1 MHLQSLQLHGFK
13 SFADK
18 TTFEFHPG
26 VTSIVGPNGCGKSNV
41 VDAIRWV
48 LGETSAKALR
58 GGEMADVIFNGTD
71 KRQPLGLAEVTL
83 TLADCEERLGTDFN
97 EIAITRRVFRDGK
110 SEYRI
115 NNQLCRLRDINELLM
130 DTGMGQ
136 SAYSIMEQGKIDM
149 LLSSKPEDR
158 RAVFEEAAGITKFK
172 SQKKEAL
179 RKLEYTE
186 ANLLRIS
193 DIVAEVKR
201 QMGSLQRQAAKA
213 RRYQALLQDVRI
225 LDTHYSHRRLVQLQS
240 ESAEYLASVESLM
253 KQATDLQH
261 RIGDGEQEISDART
275 VFQQLEERVA
285 NARQHGNELKNRA
298 QSARNRIGFNAE
310 RTRELDSLI
319 AQNAADIDAT
329 RSKFSEQQTQIA
341 TAEESLSEVVTSI
354 HRQQAQLDEH
364 AAKTAGIRQQRE
376 QLTAALAQLRRL
388 ATEAENTIVNTKA
401 QLASSLTRVESD
413 AQRKD
418 QLSNELGKLESERN
432 AKLAEQSD
440 LSSELAEVREFLEE
454 HTEVVK
460 TAERDAQVADNNLA
474 DLEQRLTKTH
484 KEFTEKSS
492 RLDVL
497 QQLVASGEGLEK
509 GTQAVLKGL
518 DQPDFYKAGTRGVLT
533 SFLEVEPEFIPA
545 IEGALGPVLQTVL
558 VADTNLA
565 ESIIDTLVRKKLG
578 QVNLLAE
585 DLCPAGTDSQMMALP
600 DGARAWALDKIS
612 VQKQVKPLVQRL
624 LENVV
629 IVGNLS
635 DALRLRSQYG
645 DLIYATMNGEV
656 VTPDGLIKGGSTGKA
671 GAGSLLQRQSEIRD
685 LDAAAKALAKSRAA
699 LESEV
704 DAGRAR
710 IAELKSHLAEARA
723 RLQEN
728 QVQESKLAGQLSLVE
743 REIGQMGSKLEGV
756 QWEQGELFKRVE
768 TAENQIAELKAAQAS
783 ARVDLE
789 KRTTEIRDQESRL
802 GEIAREESESAE
814 LLAELRT
821 NVAVERRAEEALR
834 QQKEPMRD
842 RLRELEELIARREAE
857 IASYREK
864 MENAGGES
872 DGLQDE
878 IATAE
883 ADLAI
888 VQTKLAEMES
898 ERATQDESLRA
909 TEKGLLAWRRDHSAI
924 TEQRGNAEIKIT
936 QLDLRIESLANAILE
951 RYDVTLHTFEPDT
964 HALLTSIDTQKQTK
978 SRNEKR
984 AATLAAQGDENPE
997 GTPDPNEPESAADDD
1012 RTGAEAGTG
1021 AEAEAEADVETGVE
1035 VESGNETID
1044 LADEPD
1050 WEFVESVVG
1059 DLKRKLDSMGPV
1071 NLDAIGEFE
1080 ELEER
1085 HTFLETQ
1092 HDDLVNSKEELLR
1105 VIQKINT
1112 TTKEMFAETFAMV
1125 QKNFRG
1131 TFRELFGEG
1140 ASSNLLLVDEDDPL
1154 ESGIEIIAKP
1164 PGKKLQSITLLSGG
1178 ERSMTAVAL
1187 LFSIYMVKPSPFCV
1201 LDELDAPLDESNIGR
1216 FLKMLDRFIDQ
1227 SQFVIVTH
1235 NKRTMSRADI
1245 MYGVTMQEYGVSKP
1259 VGMKLTRNEDG
1270 GPSSP
1275 AVRSSLPKSAN
1286 EDAPAL
1292 AG

>member
-1 MHLQSLQLHGFK
+1 MRLKSLHLLGFK

-18 TTFEFHPG
+18 TLFEFHPG
-26 VTSIVGPNGCGKSNV
+26 VTGIVGPNGCGKSNV

-83 TLADCEERLGTDFN
+83 TLADCEEQLGTDFH

-115 NNQLCRLRDINELLM
+115 NNQLCRLKDINELLM

-172 SQKKEAL
+172 SQKREAL
-179 RKLEYTE
+179 RKLDYTE

-193 DIVAEVKR
+193 DIIAEVKR

-213 RRYQALLQDVRI
+213 RRYQALLGDVKT
-225 LDTHYSHRRLVQLQS
+225 LDTHYSHRRHQHLG
-240 ESAEYLASVESLM
+240 AERAEFQASVETLAKSV
-253 KQATDLQH
+253 TDLQY
-261 RIGDGEQEISDART
+261 RISDGEKEISDART
-275 VFQQLEERVA
+275 KFQQLEERVS

-298 QSARNRIGFNAE
+298 QSAKNRIGFNAE
-310 RTRELDSLI
+310 RTRELEVLI
-319 AQNAADIDAT
+319 PQNEADIENT
-329 RSKFSEQQTQIA
+329 RSKFSDQESQIA
-341 TAEESLSEVVTSI
+341 SAEESLGEVLTSI
-354 HRQQAQLDEH
+354 ERQQAQLDEH
-364 AAKTAGIRQQRE
+364 ATKTAGVRQQRE
-376 QLTAALAQLRRL
+376 QLTAALGQLRKR
-388 ATEAENTIVNTKA
+388 AAEAENMIVNTKA
-401 QLASSLTRVESD
+401 QLASSITRVESD
-413 AQRKD
+413 GQRKE
-418 QLSNELGKLESERN
+418 QLSVELGKLESERN
-432 AKLAEQSD
+432 AKIAEQK
-440 LSSELAEVREFLEE
+440 ELDTKLADVREFLEE

-460 TAERDAQVADNNLA
+460 TAERDAQIAENNLA
-474 DLEQRLTKTH
+474 DTQQRLTKAH
-484 KEFTEKSS
+484 KEYTEKSS

-518 DQPDFYKAGTRGVLT
+518 DQPDFYKNGTRGVLT
-533 SFLEVEPEFIPA
+533 SFLEVEADFIPA

-558 VADTNLA
+558 VGDTHLA

-578 QVNLLAE
+578 QVNLLPE
-585 DLCPAGTDSQMMALP
+585 DLCPGGSDSQMMALP
-600 DGARAWALDKIS
+600 DGARAWALDKIT

-629 IVGNLS
+629 IVENLGIALKLKPQYS
-635 DALRLRSQYG
+635 DLTF
-645 DLIYATMNGEV
+645 ATMNGEV
-656 VTPDGLIKGGSTGKA
+656 VTPDGLVKGGSTGKA
-671 GAGSLLQRQSEIRD
+671 GAGSLLQRQAEIRD
-685 LDAAAKALAKSRAA
+685 LEGATKVLAEARAA
-699 LESEV
+699 LEAEV
-704 DAGRAR
+704 EEGRTR

-728 QVQESKLAGQLSLVE
+728 EVQESKLAGQSSLVE

-768 TAENQIAELKAAQAS
+768 TAENQISELKAAQAK
-783 ARVDLE
+783 AHQDLE
-789 KRTTEIRDQESRL
+789 KRTTEIRGQESRL
-802 GEIAREESESAE
+802 AEIAREESESAE
-814 LLAELRT
+814 LLSELRT
-821 NVAVERRAEEALR
+821 NLAVERRAEEALR
-834 QQKEPMRD
+834 QQKEPMRN
-842 RLRELEELIARREAE
+842 RLHELEETITRRENE

-872 DGLQDE
+872 ESLEEE

-883 ADLAI
+883 ADLVI
-888 VQTKLAEMES
+888 VQSKLGELET
-898 ERATQDESLRA
+898 ERAAQDETLRE
-909 TEKGLLAWRRDHSAI
+909 TEKGLLGWRRDLSAL

-936 QLDLRIESLANAILE
+936 QLDLRIESLATTVLE
-951 RYDVTLHTFEPDT
+951 RYDVDLESFAPDT
-964 HALLTSIDTQKQTK
+964 PGLLEAIETQKK
-978 SRNEKR
+978 AKARNEKR
-984 AATLAAQGDENPE
+984 AATMAGEDADENADADEPGNAGPSLDTDTDTE
-997 GTPDPNEPESAADDD
+997 GSV
-1012 RTGAEAGTG
+1012 EAGTG
-1021 AEAEAEADVETGVE
+1021 
-1035 VESGNETID
+1035 
-1044 LADEPD
+1044 LEPD
-1050 WEFVESVVG
+1050 WDFVEGVVG
-1059 DLKRKLDSMGPV
+1059 ELKRKLDSMGPV

-1092 HDDLVNSKEELLR
+1092 HNDLVTSKEELLR
-1105 VIQKINT
+1105 VIHKINT
-1112 TTKEMFAETFAMV
+1112 TTKEMFAETFAQV

-1164 PGKKLQSITLLSGG
+1164 PGKKLQSITLMSGG

-1201 LDELDAPLDESNIGR
+1201 LDELDAPLDESNISR

-1245 MYGVTMQEYGVSKP
+1245 MYGVTMQEQGVSKP
-1259 VGMKLTRNEDG
+1259 VGMKLTREDET
-1270 GPSSP
+1270 PP
-1275 AVRSSLPKSAN
+1275 RNAAPRKSDA
-1286 EDAPAL
+1286 DAPVL